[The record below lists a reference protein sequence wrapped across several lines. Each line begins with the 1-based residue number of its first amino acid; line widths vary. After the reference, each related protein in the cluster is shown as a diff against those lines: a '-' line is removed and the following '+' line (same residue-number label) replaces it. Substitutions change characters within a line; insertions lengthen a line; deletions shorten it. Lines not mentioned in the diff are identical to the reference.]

1 MHSKFKLYSAQ
12 KSSEGLPLLP
22 DYQTLPLIILL
33 SIAFAS
39 NLPLGYL
46 RESAT
51 KYSLRW
57 IIYIHASIPLL
68 VIVRQFYGFSWH
80 WIPVTLACA
89 FIGQLLGGWAYR
101 RGQS

>member
-1 MHSKFKLYSAQ
+1 M
-12 KSSEGLPLLP
+12 LP
-22 DYQTLPLIILL
+22 DSQVLPLIILL

-46 RESAT
+46 RENAP

-68 VIVRQFYGFSWH
+68 VVVRQLYGFSWH

-89 FIGQLLGGWAYR
+89 AGGQILGGWMCRKA
-101 RGQS
+101 QS

>member
-1 MHSKFKLYSAQ
+1 M
-12 KSSEGLPLLP
+12 LP
-22 DYQTLPLIILL
+22 DSQVLPLIILL
-33 SIAFAS
+33 SIAFAG

-46 RESAT
+46 RENSP

-57 IIYIHASIPLL
+57 IFYIHASIPLL

-89 FIGQLLGGWAYR
+89 AIGQILGSWVWR
-101 RGQS
+101 RTHP

>member
-1 MHSKFKLYSAQ
+1 MHSTVKIYFAQ
-12 KSSEGLPLLP
+12 KASEVFPLLP
-22 DYQTLPLIILL
+22 DYQVLPLIILL
-33 SIAFAS
+33 FTAFAS

-68 VIVRQFYGFSWH
+68 IIVRQFYGFSWH
-80 WIPVTLACA
+80 WIPVTLVCA
-89 FIGQLLGGWAYR
+89 FVGQLLGGWTYR
-101 RGQS
+101 RAQL

>member
-1 MHSKFKLYSAQ
+1 
-12 KSSEGLPLLP
+12 LLP
-22 DYQTLPLIILL
+22 DSQVLPLIILL

-46 RESAT
+46 RENAP

-68 VIVRQFYGFSWH
+68 VVVRQLYGFSWH

-89 FIGQLLGGWAYR
+89 AGGQILGGWMCRKA
-101 RGQS
+101 QS

>member
-1 MHSKFKLYSAQ
+1 
-12 KSSEGLPLLP
+12 LLP
-22 DYQTLPLIILL
+22 DYQALPLIILV

-68 VIVRQFYGFSWH
+68 VIVRQLYGFSWH

-89 FIGQLLGGWAYR
+89 VGGQLLGGWMYR
-101 RGQS
+101 RVQS

>member
-1 MHSKFKLYSAQ
+1 M
-12 KSSEGLPLLP
+12 LPP
-22 DYQTLPLIILL
+22 DQIIPLTILL
-33 SIAFAS
+33 LIAFTS

-46 RESAT
+46 RQAAR

-57 IIYIHASIPLL
+57 IVLIHASIPLL

-89 FIGQLLGGWAYR
+89 VSGQFLGGWMR
-101 RGQS
+101 RRVRP

>member
-1 MHSKFKLYSAQ
+1 
-12 KSSEGLPLLP
+12 LLP
-22 DYQTLPLIILL
+22 DHQVLPLIILL

-46 RESAT
+46 RETAI

-68 VIVRQFYGFSWH
+68 IIVRQFYGFSWH

-89 FIGQLLGGWAYR
+89 AGGQILGGWLCR
-101 RGQS
+101 RTQP